1 MIQATVKFP
10 AREATQTS
18 RGPRINAVVTLPDGT
33 DVKIWANEGDGLVS
47 TWQKGQSVIVKP
59 TKDGKYYDAVPPAQ
73 APPTTATSAPQTT
86 QSRQAV
92 DITDPEQYAALQ
104 ARAMGY
110 ADLFRAIHQRLAT
123 GDPQDANDMY
133 TLPESDLHA
142 AAASVFIAIT
152 RGT

>member
-10 AREATQTS
+10 PRDATQTS

-47 TWQKGQSVIVKP
+47 TWQKGQTVTVKP
-59 TKDGKYYDAVPPAQ
+59 TKDGKYYDAVPPSQ
-73 APPTTATSAPQTT
+73 APATTATGAPQAT
-86 QSRQAV
+86 QSRQVV
-92 DITDPEQYAALQ
+92 DITDPEQYAALC

-110 ADLFRAIHQRLAT
+110 ADLYRAIHQRLAT

-133 TLPESDLHA
+133 TLPEGDLHA

-152 RGT
+152 RGA

>member
-1 MIQATVKFP
+1 VP
-10 AREATQTS
+10 PSEA
-18 RGPRINAVVTLPDGT
+18 
-33 DVKIWANEGDGLVS
+33 
-47 TWQKGQSVIVKP
+47 
-59 TKDGKYYDAVPPAQ
+59 PAQ
-73 APPTTATSAPQTT
+73 AATSAPQAT

-110 ADLFRAIHQRLAT
+110 ADLYRMIHQRLAT
-123 GDPQDANDMY
+123 GDAQDPLDMY

-152 RGT
+152 RGS